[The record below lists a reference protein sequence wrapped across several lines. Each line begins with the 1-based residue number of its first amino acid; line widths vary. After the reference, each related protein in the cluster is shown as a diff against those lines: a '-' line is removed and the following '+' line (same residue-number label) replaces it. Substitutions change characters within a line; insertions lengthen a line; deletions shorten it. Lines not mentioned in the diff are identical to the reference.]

1 MRGSPSASVVST
13 DEICPH
19 KVSKES
25 LVYWFNLLYWIV
37 IEIYKSLLDPCLYLS
52 LCQFEDEVNMVKM
65 WGHLAA
71 GVDAR
76 SWCSMV
82 HVK

>member
-1 MRGSPSASVVST
+1 MLSK

-25 LVYWFNLLYWIV
+25 LVYCCNLLYWIV
-37 IEIYKSLLDPCLYLS
+37 IEIYKSLLDPGLYLS
-52 LCQFEDEVNMVKM
+52 LCQFEDEVNMVKI
-65 WGHLAA
+65 WGLLA

>member
-1 MRGSPSASVVST
+1 MPVVST

-37 IEIYKSLLDPCLYLS
+37 IEIYKSLLDPGLYLS
-52 LCQFEDEVNMVKM
+52 LCQFEDEVNMVKI
-65 WGHLAA
+65 WGLLA

-76 SWCSMV
+76 SCCSMV